1 MGRGRRSPFY
11 IMSFIRHIVRV
22 LLGAIVFLWLLAFV
36 LPRIPVVQAYL
47 GNQASRLLSE
57 KLGTHVSVGNVELRL
72 PSRIIVDNL
81 YVPDQQGKDL
91 LRANRLS
98 ASIELLPLLDGQVRI
113 TSAQLFGMKAHLTQ
127 RDASS
132 PLNCQFLIDSLKS
145 KDTLSSTP
153 LDLRIASLVIRNSAL
168 SYDRADVP
176 LSAKGF
182 SPYHLSITE
191 LSSHIK
197 LNHLT
202 DDTLNVDVK
211 RLHLK
216 EKSGLHLKHLT
227 FSLLATPHS
236 ATLTELSLQLPQS
249 AISSPHATISY
260 AHKGDALSSFKHS
273 LNLAGN
279 VTLSDLTFLIPQAH
293 GDDTSCKFQL
303 TSQGTNSLTQ
313 AHLRLNSSLRGAS
326 ASGLDANLQATL
338 RNLLTS
344 PTGDVK
350 ISRLAVSEQALRHL
364 SSYGINLPQQVLSLG
379 NVSVEGNASL
389 LAPHHARGKARITTT
404 RAGKADLTAEYTR
417 GALTAHVIPQGIN
430 LAQITGDKSL
440 GIITGDISLNSRNIL
455 NPRQGTSLSG
465 TVKEFT
471 YNNYTYHNARI
482 NGKLTGNTVTGTI
495 DINDPNVFLHANG
508 TADLG
513 KKNIINADIDVQN
526 FSPSRLHLTSA
537 LGNQSLNAHITVS
550 PTVVQLTSDIADV
563 NMVGNN
569 INLSTLPANI
579 MHIVAVHMPAAQR
592 ILPRNLGRLA
602 SQPVS
607 SANDFTLNLRLKD
620 PAVLKSFLPPSIE
633 IDEEAILYGNINT
646 HAATADLTLAVPT
659 LRASGQEFNGTML
672 HLYTSDSTLHSH
684 LTTDFMEQ
692 NGPVALSLHCE
703 GKADHL
709 HSVFSWDNQRAN
721 AFKGSL
727 IGKAQFF
734 STPRG
739 TAFNLAIPQS
749 EFQIGDSLWT
759 MRSNKIQY
767 QDGIVR
773 IENFHAGSHTQYINI
788 NGTASA
794 NPADSL
800 VCQLSNVDV
809 SYILNLINFHSV
821 EFGGMASGTLS
832 AKGMLGDINASGNL
846 DVANFLFE
854 QGNLGTLH
862 LNADYDNNTRHI
874 NLDGVCEEDT
884 GELLLSG
891 YISPSPGEI
900 ELDIQP
906 RNTPLDFV
914 QTFCSSFMKDS
925 QLRGTGQVRLFGP
938 FSNINLEGKIFA
950 SGAFTLTPTN
960 CRYTLPGDTVTF
972 IPDDIQFRDAVLKD
986 KSGGTAYLTGGIH
999 HEHLTHLSY
1008 DLYATTSRLL
1018 AYDFPQL
1025 QGEDT
1030 FCGSAIING
1039 DIGIHGKDND
1049 LVVNA
1054 DATTLPGSY
1063 LIYNA
1068 SSPDAIRSGDIITWR
1083 SATPSDSPQ
1092 GGGLHLTPLSLPL
1105 TPSQT
1110 TNLHLNFF
1118 IHATPD
1124 AHLHLLM
1131 DETTGDY
1138 IDLFGSGDLRVNYF
1152 NKGGLDIFGNYITDH
1167 GLYKMTIQN
1176 LLRRDFTFNKGGTI
1190 TFSGDPYNAL
1200 LNMQAQYSI
1209 NSVPLA
1215 DLNIGNTLTANNVP
1229 VNCLMNI
1236 TGTPGKPSIAF
1247 DLNLPSLSS
1256 DARQMVNSVINSEEE
1271 MNQQVLYLL
1280 AIGRFY
1286 APSDINT
1293 RSSGTDTQRDISQ
1306 GTLAVQSF
1314 LSGTISQQ
1322 FNNVMSSVMGNLLG
1336 SGNTF
1341 TFGANIAPG
1350 NEGFS
1355 NAEYEGLLSGRLFNN
1370 RLLFNGQ
1377 FGYRDNIKNN
1387 SQSFI
1392 GDFSLQYL
1400 LTKSGTISLKV
1411 YNQTNDRYF
1420 TRNSLNTQGIGVVFQ
1435 KEFGK

>member
-1 MGRGRRSPFY
+1 
-11 IMSFIRHIVRV
+11 
-22 LLGAIVFLWLLAFV
+22 
-36 LPRIPVVQAYL
+36 
-47 GNQASRLLSE
+47 
-57 KLGTHVSVGNVELRL
+57 
-72 PSRIIVDNL
+72 
-81 YVPDQQGKDL
+81 
-91 LRANRLS
+91 
-98 ASIELLPLLDGQVRI
+98 
-113 TSAQLFGMKAHLTQ
+113 
-127 RDASS
+127 
-132 PLNCQFLIDSLKS
+132 
-145 KDTLSSTP
+145 
-153 LDLRIASLVIRNSAL
+153 
-168 SYDRADVP
+168 
-176 LSAKGF
+176 
-182 SPYHLSITE
+182 
-191 LSSHIK
+191 
-197 LNHLT
+197 
-202 DDTLNVDVK
+202 
-211 RLHLK
+211 
-216 EKSGLHLKHLT
+216 
-227 FSLLATPHS
+227 
-236 ATLTELSLQLPQS
+236 
-249 AISSPHATISY
+249 
-260 AHKGDALSSFKHS
+260 
-273 LNLAGN
+273 
-279 VTLSDLTFLIPQAH
+279 
-293 GDDTSCKFQL
+293 
-303 TSQGTNSLTQ
+303 
-313 AHLRLNSSLRGAS
+313 
-326 ASGLDANLQATL
+326 
-338 RNLLTS
+338 
-344 PTGDVK
+344 
-350 ISRLAVSEQALRHL
+350 
-364 SSYGINLPQQVLSLG
+364 
-379 NVSVEGNASL
+379 
-389 LAPHHARGKARITTT
+389 
-404 RAGKADLTAEYTR
+404 
-417 GALTAHVIPQGIN
+417 
-430 LAQITGDKSL
+430 
-440 GIITGDISLNSRNIL
+440 
-455 NPRQGTSLSG
+455 
-465 TVKEFT
+465 
-471 YNNYTYHNARI
+471 
-482 NGKLTGNTVTGTI
+482 
-495 DINDPNVFLHANG
+495 
-508 TADLG
+508 
-513 KKNIINADIDVQN
+513 
-526 FSPSRLHLTSA
+526 
-537 LGNQSLNAHITVS
+537 
-550 PTVVQLTSDIADV
+550 
-563 NMVGNN
+563 
-569 INLSTLPANI
+569 
-579 MHIVAVHMPAAQR
+579 
-592 ILPRNLGRLA
+592 
-602 SQPVS
+602 
-607 SANDFTLNLRLKD
+607 
-620 PAVLKSFLPPSIE
+620 
-633 IDEEAILYGNINT
+633 
-646 HAATADLTLAVPT
+646 
-659 LRASGQEFNGTML
+659 
-672 HLYTSDSTLHSH
+672 
-684 LTTDFMEQ
+684 
-692 NGPVALSLHCE
+692 
-703 GKADHL
+703 
-709 HSVFSWDNQRAN
+709 
-721 AFKGSL
+721 
-727 IGKAQFF
+727 
-734 STPRG
+734 
-739 TAFNLAIPQS
+739 
-749 EFQIGDSLWT
+749 
-759 MRSNKIQY
+759 
-767 QDGIVR
+767 
-773 IENFHAGSHTQYINI
+773 
-788 NGTASA
+788 
-794 NPADSL
+794 
-800 VCQLSNVDV
+800 
-809 SYILNLINFHSV
+809 
-821 EFGGMASGTLS
+821 MASGTLS
-832 AKGMLGDINASGNL
+832 AKGILGDINASGNL

-862 LNADYDNNTRHI
+862 LNADYDNATRHI

-884 GELLLSG
+884 GKLLLSG
-891 YISPSPGEI
+891 YISPSPVEI

-950 SGAFTLTPTN
+950 RGAFTLTPTN

-1083 SATPSDSPQ
+1083 SATPSHSPQ
-1092 GGGLHLTPLSLPL
+1092 GGGLPLTPLSLPL

-1124 AHLHLLM
+1124 ARLHLLM